1 MTKLASAHRLSYFE
15 VIDGPVFWS
24 EFSWLLLLEL
34 VCHYFNLLIINILF
48 IFDLDQ
54 WSLLHFGH

>member
-1 MTKLASAHRLSYFE
+1 MTKLTSAHRLSYFE

-24 EFSWLLLLEL
+24 EFSWLLLVL
-34 VCHYFNLLIINILF
+34 VGHYFNLLIINILL

-54 WSLLHFGH
+54 WSLLHLGH

>member
-1 MTKLASAHRLSYFE
+1 MTKLTSAHGLSYFE

-24 EFSWLLLLEL
+24 EFSWLLLVL
-34 VCHYFNLLIINILF
+34 VGHNFNLLIINILL